1 VDRWESPVSV
11 VVSVDDDHL
20 DDIDKVVIDLRRAG
34 LRVDDVLEAVGMVT
48 GTVTGSA
55 VAALESVPGV
65 AEVELQR
72 VQRVAPPDA
81 EVQ

>member
-1 VDRWESPVSV
+1 MDQWERPVSV

-20 DDIDKVVIDLRRAG
+20 DEIDKVVTELRRAG
-34 LRVDDVLEAVGMVT
+34 LRVDDVLDAVGMVT
-48 GTVTGSA
+48 GTVAGSA
-55 VAALESVPGV
+55 VETLESVPGV

-81 EVQ
+81 DIQ